1 MALLLY
7 VRQPITE
14 LNSGIAARETANH
27 LGDLINAVRGIC
39 ACTDDQND
47 QNVVIDN
54 AKDVLDE
61 AEQMMDCCKVLLS
74 DPVSDVVQYGVC
86 GGQYGFVGNNMSII
100 FSRLFPVIAWK
111 KCNFHSHTTND
122 ILLRKVL
129 MQLRTSTSQT
139 RQYPTRLTIC

>member
-1 MALLLY
+1 MLY

-86 GGQYGFVGNNMSII
+86 GGQYGFVGNIMGFVENNMG
-100 FSRLFPVIAWK
+100 LWG
-111 KCNFHSHTTND
+111 
-122 ILLRKVL
+122 
-129 MQLRTSTSQT
+129 
-139 RQYPTRLTIC
+139 TIWGLWGTLWGLWGTMWGLWGTI